1 MKKLLFKLAFVVF
14 LSCLFTSCTALRNY
28 AISKEND
35 YKEAFIGAKQ
45 NEIVSELGDPDK
57 QTSDGASGA
66 ILIYEEKFTA
76 KKIGYMHVFVD
87 EDSVCYN
94 IKTNHQKYVR
104 VVDEV
109 EKEKFTGKVLSCLLV
124 VEIVC
129 IIAIYCQLLL

>member
-1 MKKLLFKLAFVVF
+1 MKKIFSKLSILMAI
-14 LSCLFTSCTALRNY
+14 LCLFTSCSPVRNY
-28 AISKEND
+28 AVSKEKE
-35 YKEAFIGAKQ
+35 YKEALIGAKY

-87 EDSVCYN
+87 EDGVCYN

-104 VVDEV
+104 VVDDV
-109 EKEKFTGKVLSCLLV
+109 EKEKYTGKVLSCLIV

-129 IIAIYCQLLL
+129 LIALYCQLLM